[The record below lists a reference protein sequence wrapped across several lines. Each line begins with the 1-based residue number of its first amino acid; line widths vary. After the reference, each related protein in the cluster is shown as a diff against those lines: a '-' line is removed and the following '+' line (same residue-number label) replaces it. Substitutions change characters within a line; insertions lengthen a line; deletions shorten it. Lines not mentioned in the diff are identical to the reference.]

1 MATRLYKT
9 TDVFEEG
16 LNRMRWLFE
25 EFNNNV
31 CVNFSGGK
39 DSTVVLN
46 LALIVA
52 RERNALPL
60 KVFFLDQEAEWQA
73 TIDEIKAVMYDPEVE
88 PYWFQVPFKMENSA
102 STEGKWQKIWGKG
115 EEWIRP
121 QDPISIKD
129 IGYDTSGLEFYDLF
143 SHFLDW
149 KFPKQKACL
158 VGGVRAEE
166 NPNRAL
172 GLTRMAT
179 YKWITWGKKTEMAK
193 NAKIHFTFYPIY
205 DWTYADVWKAIA
217 DNNWRYCKIY
227 DKQYQ
232 YGYNIQNMRVSS
244 LHHSTS
250 LSSLY
255 SLQELE
261 PETYEAIVHRMSG
274 VDTVGK
280 LGKEDHYVKE
290 LPFMFTDWVEYRDYL
305 LENLIKRE
313 DEREIFRHAF
323 EKFDNKYSK
332 YIDMERIAQLEIT
345 CIISNDLYM
354 VKLKNAERHHDFIAA
369 DKRRIAENA

>member
-1 MATRLYKT
+1 MATRLHKT

-129 IGYDTSGLEFYDLF
+129 IGYDTSDLEFYDLF

-158 VGGVRAEE
+158 VGGFE
-166 NPNRAL
+166 L
-172 GLTRMAT
+172 
-179 YKWITWGKKTEMAK
+179 KKTL
-193 NAKIHFTFYPIY
+193 T
-205 DWTYADVWKAIA
+205 
-217 DNNWRYCKIY
+217 
-227 DKQYQ
+227 
-232 YGYNIQNMRVSS
+232 
-244 LHHSTS
+244 
-250 LSSLY
+250 
-255 SLQELE
+255 
-261 PETYEAIVHRMSG
+261 
-274 VDTVGK
+274 
-280 LGKEDHYVKE
+280 
-290 LPFMFTDWVEYRDYL
+290 
-305 LENLIKRE
+305 
-313 DEREIFRHAF
+313 ERW
-323 EKFDNKYSK
+323 D
-332 YIDMERIAQLEIT
+332 
-345 CIISNDLYM
+345 
-354 VKLKNAERHHDFIAA
+354 
-369 DKRRIAENA
+369 